1 MEPLRKCQQ
10 AKQFKKEFPPNAV
23 NGGNGNGNAADSWT
37 YTPCLDYPSCP
48 YCPMALSN
56 TPQVCLWIRL
66 D

>member
-10 AKQFKKEFPPNAV
+10 AKQFKKEFPL
-23 NGGNGNGNAADSWT
+23 NGGNGGNGSTADSWT

-56 TPQVCLWIRL
+56 MPPQVRL
-66 D
+66 H